1 MLHFT
6 ERMTCRLAFYEGAL
20 VHNYCLYVIYV
31 IYMLSICTCD
41 VCDIQN
47 LINWNL
53 FNTKLHPAF
62 YAANVKPGLAC
73 GALVHNYCLSIRT
86 CDVCDIQ
93 DLLSYLLVIYC

>member
-1 MLHFT
+1 M
-6 ERMTCRLAFYEGAL
+6 
-20 VHNYCLYVIYV
+20 
-31 IYMLSICTCD
+31 
-41 VCDIQN
+41 CDIQN

-53 FNTKLHPAF
+53 LIPPNTKLHPAF
-62 YAANVKPGLAC
+62 YTANVKPGLAC